1 MIIAW
6 IPLLKYR
13 INEICCGA
21 RLPGCSAG
29 KLRVPWL
36 YGLKIDVNGHQSLYR
51 AYFIKIYTPSEPI
64 TQRTK
69 LPLAHVFMVQ

>member
-36 YGLKIDVNGHQSLYR
+36 SGLQIDL
-51 AYFIKIYTPSEPI
+51 KM
-64 TQRTK
+64 RTRSSVERIFSK
-69 LPLAHVFMVQ
+69 FTL